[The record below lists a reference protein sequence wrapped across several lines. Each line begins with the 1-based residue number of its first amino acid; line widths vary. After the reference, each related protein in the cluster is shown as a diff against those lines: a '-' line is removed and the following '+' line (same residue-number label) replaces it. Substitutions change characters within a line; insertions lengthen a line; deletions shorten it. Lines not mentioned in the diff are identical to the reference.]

1 MVQVLL
7 PARLLQEA
15 AACAALG
22 AALGAVRAFL
32 PVRGRAAFVPDVLLS
47 GAVLLACQ
55 SYAAGYSKAGVL
67 RWYMVAGGLCSRPLR
82 RRGAGRPAAGA
93 GAGDTALLCAC
104 LAVFCTVLRCSPC
117 AAAALRLKLPANYAG
132 TRKEPQKNPKRT
144 CQTSG
149 HCCIIQTY
157 QSKRTDAEGLL
168 FRQERKAMTNTG
180 RKKRRKNAVVT
191 MAFRLF
197 FVLLLLSMLAAYI
210 SNQVTISSK
219 RAELETLNE
228 QVAQQQTENQ
238 ELQRVLSGDADQ
250 ITEWVARDSYN
261 YAAPNERIFVDVTGN

>member
-1 MVQVLL
+1 
-7 PARLLQEA
+7 
-15 AACAALG
+15 
-22 AALGAVRAFL
+22 
-32 PVRGRAAFVPDVLLS
+32 
-47 GAVLLACQ
+47 
-55 SYAAGYSKAGVL
+55 
-67 RWYMVAGGLCSRPLR
+67 
-82 RRGAGRPAAGA
+82 
-93 GAGDTALLCAC
+93 
-104 LAVFCTVLRCSPC
+104 
-117 AAAALRLKLPANYAG
+117 
-132 TRKEPQKNPKRT
+132 
-144 CQTSG
+144 
-149 HCCIIQTY
+149 
-157 QSKRTDAEGLL
+157 
-168 FRQERKAMTNTG
+168 MTNTG

-250 ITEWVARDSYN
+250 ITERVARDSYN